1 MGAML
6 IITLSNKCVIFV
18 SLQVLDT
25 KDLQV
30 FKVTVNGQD
39 AKFVFGEKHSFKGTP
54 LEITLPFEL
63 SRYTLLPVPLGSFQ
77 NILYK
82 LLISLFGRCVKLA
95 KGLVNWGVAF
105 IWYMVL

>member
-1 MGAML
+1 MSATL
-6 IITLSNKCVIFV
+6 IITLFSKYVIFS

-25 KDLQV
+25 RDLQV

-63 SRYTLLPVPLGSFQ
+63 RRYTLLFVPFGVSKM
-77 NILYK
+77 NC
-82 LLISLFGRCVKLA
+82 ISCLSTCKV
-95 KGLVNWGVAF
+95 VV
-105 IWYMVL
+105 